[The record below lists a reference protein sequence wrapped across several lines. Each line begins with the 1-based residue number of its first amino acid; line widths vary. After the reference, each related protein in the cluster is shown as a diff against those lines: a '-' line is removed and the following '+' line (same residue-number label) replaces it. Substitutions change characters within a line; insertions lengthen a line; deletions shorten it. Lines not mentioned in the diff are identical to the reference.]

1 MRIIK
6 RFKVK
11 KSDIGFWAFI
21 GAQISFLLI
30 FFFKGFSAALL
41 TLITIICAILFVCYI
56 DKDVLPT
63 KKYNKQSIVK

>member
-1 MRIIK
+1 MSIIK

-11 KSDIGFWAFI
+11 KSDLGFWAFI

-30 FFFKGFSAALL
+30 FFSKGITAALL
-41 TLITIICAILFVCYI
+41 TLITIICAILFVSYI

-63 KKYNKQSIVK
+63 KKYSK